1 MFEPA
6 PAQSMLQAGTQQ
18 MLPPESQP
26 MLSRQAQQ
34 LQHSQMQPG
43 LHIETPLLQHRQLS
57 AASGRAVWL
66 KLDNLQPSGSFK
78 LRGIG
83 LLCQRA
89 VAAGATDLVCPSGGN
104 AGFAAA
110 VAGVALGVRT
120 TVVVPSTTAAAVVE
134 AIAAIGATVV
144 VHGVVWDEA
153 NGEALR
159 LCGQQGVVYI
169 SPFDHPAIWNGNA
182 TVIDEAVRQLALVQT
197 EAGNASDSAS
207 DSFDVVICSVGG
219 GGLLCGVLE
228 GLHRNGM
235 AQVPV
240 LAVETA
246 GAASYA
252 AALAA
257 GTPVRLDAIT
267 SVATSL
273 GARQVAQAAV
283 DWRLRHDITS
293 VVVSDADAVDACLRF
308 AADLRMLVEPACG
321 AALAVAYGDLPVL
334 QRFRRPLFIVCGG
347 IAVDLATLASLKQRF
362 AL

>member
-1 MFEPA
+1 MPEPA
-6 PAQSMLQAGTQQ
+6 PAQH
-18 MLPPESQP
+18 
-26 MLSRQAQQ
+26 R
-34 LQHSQMQPG
+34 
-43 LHIETPLLQHRQLS
+43 LHVETPLLLHRQLS
-57 AASGRAVWL
+57 VASRKEVWL

-89 VAAGATDLVCPSGGN
+89 VAAGANHLVCPSGGN

-120 TVVVPSTTAAAVVE
+120 TVVVPTTTTAAVVE

-144 VHGVVWDEA
+144 VHGAVWDDA
-153 NGEALR
+153 NAEALR
-159 LCGQQGVVYI
+159 LCAQQGVVYI
-169 SPFDHPAIWNGNA
+169 PPFDHPAIWDGNA
-182 TVIDEAVRQLALVQT
+182 TMIDEAVRQLAQMR
-197 EAGNASDSAS
+197 NATDRIDQAL
-207 DSFDVVICSVGG
+207 DGFDAVVCSVGG

-257 GTPVRLDAIT
+257 GAPVQLDAIT

-293 VVVSDADAVDACLRF
+293 VVVSDTDAVDACLRF
-308 AADLRMLVEPACG
+308 AADQRMLVEPACG
-321 AALAVAYGDLPVL
+321 AALAVAYCDLPVL
-334 QRFRRPLFIVCGG
+334 RRFRRPLFIVCGG
-347 IAVDLATLASLKQRF
+347 IGVDLATLASLKQRF

>member
-1 MFEPA
+1 MPPQAF
-6 PAQSMLQAGTQQ
+6 AQRA
-18 MLPPESQP
+18 
-26 MLSRQAQQ
+26 
-34 LQHSQMQPG
+34 
-43 LHIETPLLQHRQLS
+43 LHVETPLLQHRQLS
-57 AASGRAVWL
+57 AAGGREVWL

-89 VAAGATDLVCPSGGN
+89 VAAGATHLVCPSGGN

-144 VHGVVWDEA
+144 VHGAVWDDA
-153 NGEALR
+153 NGHAQR
-159 LCGQQGVVYI
+159 LCAQPGAVCI
-169 SPFDHPAIWNGNA
+169 PPFDHPAIWDGNA
-182 TVIDEAVRQLALVQT
+182 TLIDEAVRQLARMQD
-197 EAGNASDSAS
+197 AADSTHG
-207 DSFDVVICSVGG
+207 SFDAVVCSVGG

-228 GLHRNGM
+228 GLHRNGL

-240 LAVETA
+240 VAVETA

-257 GTPVRLDAIT
+257 GAPVRLDAIT
-267 SVATSL
+267 SVASSL

-283 DWRLRHDITS
+283 DWRLRHDISS
-293 VVVSDADAVDACLRF
+293 VVVTDADAVEACLRF

-321 AALAVAYGDLPVL
+321 AALAVAYRDLPVL

-347 IAVDLATLASLKQRF
+347 IGVDLATLASLQQRF
-362 AL
+362 DL

>member
-1 MFEPA
+1 MPGTA
-6 PAQSMLQAGTQQ
+6 PAQ
-18 MLPPESQP
+18 
-26 MLSRQAQQ
+26 RR
-34 LQHSQMQPG
+34 
-43 LHIETPLLQHRQLS
+43 LHVETPLLQHRQLS

-144 VHGVVWDEA
+144 VFGAVWDEA
-153 NGEALR
+153 NAEALR
-159 LCGQQGVVYI
+159 RCAQQGVVYI
-169 SPFDHPAIWNGNA
+169 PPFDHPAIWDGNA
-182 TVIDEAVRQLALVQT
+182 TVIDEAVQQLALLQD
-197 EAGNASDSAS
+197 EADNASG
-207 DSFDVVICSVGG
+207 SFDVVVCSVGG

-228 GLHRNGM
+228 GLHRNGL

-252 AALAA
+252 AALDA
-257 GTPVRLDAIT
+257 GAPVLLEAIT

-283 DWRLRHDITS
+283 AWRLRHEIIS
-293 VVVSDADAVDACLRF
+293 VVVSDADAVDGCLRL

-321 AALAVAYGDLPVL
+321 AALAVAYRDLPVL

-347 IAVDLATLASLKQRF
+347 IGVDLATLTSLKQRF
-362 AL
+362 SL